1 MKVKLRSE
9 PTWEEKDNMSYV
21 LSRTGKN
28 VRALIQTGYIED
40 E

>member
-1 MKVKLRSE
+1 
-9 PTWEEKDNMSYV
+9 MSYV